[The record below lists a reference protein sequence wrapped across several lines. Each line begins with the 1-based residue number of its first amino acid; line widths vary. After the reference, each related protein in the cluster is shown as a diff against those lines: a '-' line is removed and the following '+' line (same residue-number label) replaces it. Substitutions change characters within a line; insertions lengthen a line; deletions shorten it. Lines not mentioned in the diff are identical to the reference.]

1 MIASGAKKYPFL
13 QNFALLRPK
22 RVLGAFCGL
31 ERKNGEES
39 ISGDFWLQKRAQNL
53 MFSTV
58 WRSARKR
65 LNFAKKLFF
74 GEEKTAK
81 RFLLARHKNMKSC
94 EKMKKVIFNHFRQK
108 RKTLVKRNV
117 LGTFFRP
124 ESQKRDFSTFG
135 SKK

>member
-1 MIASGAKKYPFL
+1 MIASGAKKHPFL
-13 QNFALLRPK
+13 QNFALLRPE

-31 ERKNGEES
+31 DRKKSDKS
-39 ISGDFWLQKRAQNL
+39 ILGDFWLQKRAQKL

-65 LNFAKKLFF
+65 WNFGKKLFS
-74 GEEKTAK
+74 GEEKTK
-81 RFLLARHKNMKSC
+81 KMFLLARHKNMRLC
-94 EKMKKVIFNHFRQK
+94 QKMKKVIFTHFRQK